1 MSDGEFVAAHDVIL
15 IGGGGAG
22 LRAAI
27 AIAETNPRL
36 DVAVMSK
43 VYPMRSHTVSAEG
56 GAAGVIAEGDTLEEH
71 IYDTISGSDWLGD
84 QDAIEMFVEQAP
96 RELLQLEHWGCPWS
110 RQPDGRVAVRAF
122 GGMKKMRTWFA
133 ADKTGFHML
142 HALFQTSLK
151 YDEVTRYDE
160 WFVTKLLV
168 DDGRV
173 HGVVA
178 VELMTGRIQAVAAK
192 AVVLCTGGCGKVF
205 PFTTNA
211 NINTGDGMALAYR
224 AGAPLKDME
233 FVQYH
238 PTGLP
243 FTGILIT
250 EAARAEGGWLL
261 NKDGYRYLQDYDL
274 GTPSPT
280 PVLRSMELGPR
291 DRLSQAFVH
300 EVEKGRT
307 TDSPYG
313 PIVHLDLRHLGAKV
327 IDAKL
332 PFVRELCLKYE
343 RIDPVTEL
351 VPVRPVVHYMMGGV
365 HTDIHGATPVAGLY
379 AAGETACVSING
391 ANRLGSNSLPEL
403 LVFGARAGRAAAEY
417 AASAGDRSGRRSPH
431 KPGTR
436 SAGSNATCSTMSRGP
451 NASPR
456 SGTRC
461 RRPWRR
467 APAST
472 APGPSMTKGA
482 DALAELQQR
491 IANVGVADTSRSFNT
506 ELVAALELANMLDI
520 AECILSSG
528 LQREESRG
536 AHQRTDFPASR
547 RRAVPHPPAGPP
559 QPGRHVA
566 GRAPAG
572 DDHPVAAGRAGLREV
587 AMAQQQWQQS
597 DRSVCGCRGTGLTRT
612 PNRTGRSTT
621 SRCAAS
627 GRCSTRSTTSRT
639 RPTPRCR
646 SGGRAGWGSAAAAG

>member
-1 MSDGEFVAAHDVIL
+1 VSDGRPAAAHDVL
-15 IGGGGAG
+15 LVGGGGAG

-27 AIAETNPRL
+27 AIAETNPTL
-36 DVAVMSK
+36 DIAVVSK

-56 GAAGVIAEGDTLEEH
+56 GAAGVIAEGDTLDEH
-71 IYDTISGSDWLGD
+71 AYDTVSGSDWLGD
-84 QDAIEMFVEQAP
+84 QDAIEAFVEEAP

-151 YDEVTRYDE
+151 YDRVTRYDE
-160 WFVTKLLV
+160 GFVTRLLV

-173 HGVVA
+173 YGVVV
-178 VELMTGRIQAVAAK
+178 VELATGRIHTIAAK

-250 EAARAEGGWLL
+250 EAARAEGGWML

-274 GTPSPT
+274 GRPSPT

-313 PIVHLDLRHLGAKV
+313 PVVHLDLRHLGAKL
-327 IDAKL
+327 IDTKL

-343 RIDPVTEL
+343 RIDPVKEL

-365 HTDIHGATPVAGLY
+365 HTDINGATPIEGLY

-391 ANRLGSNSLPEL
+391 ANRLGSNSLPEC
-403 LVFGARAGRAAAEY
+403 LVFGARAGRAAAEFAGSADGFPAVLKAQ
-417 AASAGDRSGRRSPH
+417 AADEMRRLERDLLTKEPGTERVAAIRDEMQATMEDSAGIYR
-431 KPGTR
+431 T
-436 SAGSNATCSTMSRGP
+436 GP
-451 NASPR
+451 AL
-456 SGTRC
+456 
-461 RRPWRR
+461 
-467 APAST
+467 A
-472 APGPSMTKGA
+472 KGVA
-482 DALAELQQR
+482 AVAELQER
-491 IANVGVADTSRSFNT
+491 IGRVGLADRSPAFNT
-506 ELVAALELANMLDI
+506 ELVAALELANMLDV
-520 AECILSSG
+520 AECILQSG
-528 LQREESRG
+528 LQRAESRG
-536 AHQRTDFPASR
+536 AHQRTDFPAR
-547 RRAVPHPPAGPP
+547 
-559 QPGRHVA
+559 
-566 GRAPAG
+566 
-572 DDHPVAAGRAGLREV
+572 DDERFLTHQLVLRK
-587 AMAQQQWQQS
+587 S
-597 DRSVCGCRGTGLTRT
+597 DG
-612 PNRTGRSTT
+612 
-621 SRCAAS
+621 
-627 GRCSTRSTTSRT
+627 
-639 RPTPRCR
+639 TPRVEQLPVTITR
-646 SGGRAGWGSAAAAG
+646 WPPGERVYGR